1 MRISTKNII
10 TISATVAVIY
20 AVYCYLSKKRKM
32 PIASDANVGTKEQY
46 DKIVTEFSKAK
57 PSDVFTGITP
67 SIREMGLRNFYK
79 NVKKQEADEIIAI
92 GKKEFKDYTPEEKLK
107 VLDFFPK
114 ILGVTNVSSLIQQ

>member
-1 MRISTKNII
+1 MKKDII
-10 TISATVAVIY
+10 TTVTTIATFALIY
-20 AVYCYLSKKRKM
+20 AVYCYSKKKM
-32 PIASDANVGTKEQY
+32 RTPSDANVGTKEQY

-114 ILGVTNVSSLIQQ
+114 ILGVTNVSSLIQK

>member
-10 TISATVAVIY
+10 TIGATVAVIY
-20 AVYCYLSKKRKM
+20 GVYYFFSKKRKM
-32 PIASDANVGTKEQY
+32 PVASDANIGTKEQY

-114 ILGVTNVSSLIQQ
+114 ILGVTNVSSLIQK

>member
-20 AVYCYLSKKRKM
+20 AVYCYLSKKKNM

-92 GKKEFKDYTPEEKLK
+92 GKKEFKDYTPEEKTR

-114 ILGVTNVSSLIQQ
+114 ILGVTNVSSLIQK

>member
-10 TISATVAVIY
+10 TTVSTFTLIY
-20 AVYCYLSKKRKM
+20 AVYCYLSKKKNM

-92 GKKEFKDYTPEEKLK
+92 GKKEFKDYTPEENLK

-114 ILGVTNVSSLIQQ
+114 ILGVTNVSSLIQK

>member
-20 AVYCYLSKKRKM
+20 AVYYYFSKKGKM
-32 PIASDANVGTKEQY
+32 RIPSDANVGTKEQY
-46 DKIVTEFSKAK
+46 DTLITEFSRAK

-79 NVKKQEADEIIAI
+79 NVTKQEADEIIAI
-92 GKKEFKDYTPEEKLK
+92 GKKEFKDYTPEEKTR

-114 ILGVTNVSSLIQQ
+114 ILGVTNVSSLIQK

>member
-1 MRISTKNII
+1 MRLSTKNII
-10 TISATVAVIY
+10 TIGATVAVIDG
-20 AVYCYLSKKRKM
+20 VYYFFSKKRKM
-32 PIASDANVGTKEQY
+32 PVASDANIGTKEQY

-114 ILGVTNVSSLIQQ
+114 ILGVTNVSSLIQK

>member
-20 AVYCYLSKKRKM
+20 GVYYFFSKKRKM
-32 PIASDANVGTKEQY
+32 PIASDANIGTKEQY

-114 ILGVTNVSSLIQQ
+114 ILGVTNVSSLIQK

>member
-1 MRISTKNII
+1 MRLSTKNII
-10 TISATVAVIY
+10 TIGATVAVIY
-20 AVYCYLSKKRKM
+20 GVYYFFSKKRKM
-32 PIASDANVGTKEQY
+32 PVASDANIGTKEQY

-114 ILGVTNVSSLIQQ
+114 ILGVTNVSSLIQK

>member
-10 TISATVAVIY
+10 ITVSTFTLIY

-67 SIREMGLRNFYK
+67 SIKEMGLRNFYK
-79 NVKKQEADEIIAI
+79 NVTKQEADDIIAI
-92 GKKEFKDYTPEEKLK
+92 GKKEFKDYTPEEKTR

-114 ILGVTNVSSLIQQ
+114 ILGVTNVSSLIQK

>member
-1 MRISTKNII
+1 MRLSTKNII
-10 TISATVAVIY
+10 TIGATVALIY
-20 AVYCYLSKKRKM
+20 AVYYYYSKKGKM

-46 DKIVTEFSKAK
+46 DTLITEFSRAK

-79 NVKKQEADEIIAI
+79 NVTKQEADEIIAI
-92 GKKEFKDYTPEEKLK
+92 GKKEFKDYTPEEKTR

-114 ILGVTNVSSLIQQ
+114 ILGVTNVSSLIQK